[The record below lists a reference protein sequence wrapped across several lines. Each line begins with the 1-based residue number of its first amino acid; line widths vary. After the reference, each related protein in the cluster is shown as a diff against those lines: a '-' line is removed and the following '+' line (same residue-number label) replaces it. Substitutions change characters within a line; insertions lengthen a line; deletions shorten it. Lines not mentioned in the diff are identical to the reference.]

1 MKLKA
6 ILFGL
11 SVLIG
16 SANAGFFDHDKA
28 YYASHLDDAEEK
40 IKDCKKA
47 MAIARIDK
55 DKEKFIEITKDEECK
70 AAFDA
75 VKAHKREI
83 WEEERKARKKKEAEE
98 KAKKKVL
105 FDAEY
110 KKQLDIF
117 KAADYDKFI
126 SLGKQ
131 DCQYYSE
138 SLFGEGLSLKDA
150 KCNAWKLLQKEKE
163 EEAINHLLTQYPKE
177 KILKYKNE
185 TCAKAAY
192 GNPLCDLARKA
203 YEQEKQVAI
212 GRYDA
217 DKALLKKDFN
227 ECHEKYM
234 KLWTKTKYDD
244 AMKLKKSYTCTMA
257 AEAAQRYHVYGITQ
271 SMK

>member
-11 SVLIG
+11 SILIG
-16 SANAGFFDHDKA
+16 FANAGLFDHDRA
-28 YYASHLDDAEEK
+28 YYASHLDDADEK

-55 DKEKFIEITKDEECK
+55 DKEKFMEIMKDEECK
-70 AAFDA
+70 AAHNA
-75 VKAHKREI
+75 VKDHKRQI
-83 WEEERKARKKKEAEE
+83 WEEKRKAREKKRAEE
-98 KAKKKVL
+98 KAKKKIL

-110 KKQLDIF
+110 QKQLSIF
-117 KAADYDKFI
+117 KQADYDKFM
-126 SLGKQ
+126 SLGKK
-131 DCQYYSE
+131 DCEYYSGP
-138 SLFGEGLSLKDA
+138 LFGDGISLKDA
-150 KCNAWKLLQKEKE
+150 KCKAWKSLQKDKTD
-163 EEAINHLLTQYPKE
+163 EAINHLLAQYPKE

-185 TCAKAAY
+185 VCEKGTF
-192 GNPLCDLARKA
+192 GNPLCTLASKA
-203 YEQEKQVAI
+203 YEKEKLVAV
-212 GRYDA
+212 GKYDE

-244 AMKLKKSYTCTMA
+244 AMKLKNSYTCTMA

-271 SMK
+271 TMK